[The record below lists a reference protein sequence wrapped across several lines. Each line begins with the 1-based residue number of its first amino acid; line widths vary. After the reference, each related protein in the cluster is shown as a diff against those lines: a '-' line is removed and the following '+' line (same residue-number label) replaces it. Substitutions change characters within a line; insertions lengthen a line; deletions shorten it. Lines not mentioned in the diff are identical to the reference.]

1 MSIRSQEQVALLTD
15 YDASSAYSEAFHTL
29 YANIRF
35 NWNSEKNRQLTLLIT
50 TPAYFTG
57 QTIVAANAA
66 IAAAQSGTPAILVD
80 ADLRHPSLERR
91 FGVGQQKG
99 LSDLLAAEQV
109 TAQEVAS
116 CLHSTF
122 IPGLRLLGAGSA
134 SEPASLFHL
143 TKLQEVITCI
153 RELLAVEETAS
164 GIVIFHSSPV
174 QAGADA
180 SVIGALVDQTL
191 LAIAKDSTT
200 RTQAKQAQEQ
210 LQRVHA
216 HLVGIIMLDV

>member
-1 MSIRSQEQVALLTD
+1 LSIRSQEQVTLLTD
-15 YDASSAYSEAFHTL
+15 YDANSAYSEAFHTL

-35 NWNSEKNRQLTLLIT
+35 NWASEKNRQLTLLIT
-50 TPAYFTG
+50 APSSFAG
-57 QTIVAANAA
+57 QAIVAANVA
-66 IAAAQSGTPAILVD
+66 IAAAQSGTPTILVD

-99 LSDLLAAEQV
+99 LADLLAAEQI

-134 SEPASLFHL
+134 SGSASLFHL
-143 TKLQEVITCI
+143 TKLEKVIASI
-153 RELLAVEETAS
+153 RELLAVEETVP
-164 GIVIFHSSPV
+164 GIVIFHSPSV

-191 LAIAKDSTT
+191 LAIAKDHTT
-200 RTQAKQAQEQ
+200 RTEAKQAQEQ
-210 LQRVHA
+210 LERVHA